1 MKGRKTR
8 RKGREAGS
16 EDKNR
21 EQEKMGREEER
32 KEVGRKEWRKE
43 RRDRTRTKFDGATM
57 GKFF

>member
-1 MKGRKTR
+1 MGRK
-8 RKGREAGS
+8 
-16 EDKNR
+16 
-21 EQEKMGREEER
+21 EER